1 MNYRH
6 AFHAGNHADV
16 LKHVVLAWM
25 IERLKAKAA
34 PFRVLDS
41 HAGIGIYDLT
51 GEAAGRT
58 GEWRDG
64 VGRLHDETGAAL
76 PLSPPAEAVLAPWR
90 SAVAAVNGNGALR
103 RYPGSP
109 EIARLALRPQ
119 DRLALNELHPEDHA
133 SLASAYRRDAR
144 VRITNRDADL
154 VVKAQLP
161 PPERRGIVL
170 IDPAYEATD
179 EAGRAIAMLAE
190 GHRRFASGIFVLWY
204 PVTGDDLS
212 RRIERDAKALALP
225 KTLDIRLDVRQ
236 PVRGGGLA
244 GSGLLIVNPPWPLEE
259 TLRDLL
265 PELVERL
272 RQGRG
277 AGSSLAWLTG
287 EGAR

>member
-41 HAGIGIYDLT
+41 HAGIGVYDLT

-90 SAVAAVNGNGALR
+90 SAVAAVNDNGALR
-103 RYPGSP
+103 FYPGSP

-133 SLASAYRRDAR
+133 SLASTYRRDAR
-144 VRITNRDADL
+144 IRITNRDADL

-161 PPERRGIVL
+161 PPERRGIVM

-179 EAGRAIAMLAE
+179 EADRAIAMLAE
-190 GHRRFASGIFVLWY
+190 GHRRFATGIFVLWY

-225 KTLDIRLDVRQ
+225 KTLDLRLDVRK
-236 PVRGGGLA
+236 PVSGAGLA

-259 TLRDLL
+259 SLRDLL

-277 AGSSLAWLTG
+277 AGSSLAWLTP
-287 EGAR
+287 ETAQ

>member
-277 AGSSLAWLTG
+277 AGSTLAWLTG

>member
-144 VRITNRDADL
+144 IRITNRDADR

>member
-51 GEAAGRT
+51 GDAAGRT
-58 GEWRDG
+58 GEWHDG
-64 VGRLHDETGAAL
+64 VGRLYDETGAAL

-90 SAVAAVNGNGALR
+90 SAVAAVNDNGALR

-119 DRLALNELHPEDHA
+119 DCLALNELHPEDHA

-144 VRITNRDADL
+144 IRISNRDADL

-170 IDPAYEATD
+170 IDPAYEATG
-179 EAGRAIAMLAE
+179 EADRAIAMLAE
-190 GHRRFASGIFVLWY
+190 GHRRFATGSFVLWY